1 MITARAVHVPI
12 TWPPRSSRCT
22 LQYTIARANTT
33 WFSQAPTSCDI
44 IRICSTSFALSPIRP
59 NLDSTVRQQ
68 YIQPAS
74 PGREQPYTDISRST
88 VVRPIIHCQSST
100 LHHHHLRGHVSGT
113 FSCQDLTCPLH
124 LSSANHSNTASSR
137 SFKLLT
143 VCPGPLGPGSL
154 NASTLRVCRAPTS
167 RIVPPPRSSSSK
179 QRSIASATS
188 SGVAHS
194 SLLGSRK
201 VNFSGCSV
209 QSGVLITPGATAL
222 TRIPSC
228 ASNEASER
236 TKPCLDSHNQPPCHA
251 TDFVP
256 KLTLHVS
263 TPHIPA

>member
-1 MITARAVHVPI
+1 MARALHNHHAVHYSTPLLELTRHGSHRHRRLVILLESAQRIYLI
-12 TWPPRSSRCT
+12 TNLTESRFNCPSAIQ
-22 LQYTIARANTT
+22 L
-33 WFSQAPTSCDI
+33 
-44 IRICSTSFALSPIRP
+44 
-59 NLDSTVRQQ
+59 
-68 YIQPAS
+68 YIQLAS

-100 LHHHHLRGHVSGT
+100 VHHHQLRGHVSGT

-124 LSSANHSNTASSR
+124 LSSASHSNTASSR
-137 SFKLLT
+137 SLKLLT

-228 ASNEASER
+228 ASSEASER

-251 TDFVP
+251 AYLVP
-256 KLTLHVS
+256 KLTLHAS